1 LGSCFDVL
9 DLPVA
14 QRSTSRQINVL
25 DTATTLPPNSS
36 DEKFTSESLKPFTC
50 TEVDGQYSGDDD
62 DSLSDQNSISESEA
76 PEVHVDTAENGI
88 TTNLHQSPVVDK
100 QESKFQG
107 KLSCNAKLEFD
118 LWSEKN
124 DLEKDVLHYRLLEA
138 NKQERARCL
147 NEVREM
153 RWEDIR
159 SDLLMRNL
167 IEKET
172 YEKSICQNRRKIRK
186 LRKDREED
194 NIFELHDSVALSRA
208 QTRERLRQSIDTRNV
223 SNVENDENENSTKRR
238 PIPLRDMSQL
248 DNYCKCVL
256 RDLLRCREQMVT
268 AKSRQEAIQQKINSI
283 ATECEGLERAV
294 QISVRKIHLSKKA
307 SMESESSQD
316 FSQVCKEH
324 ECNQH
329 KLSEMKTVLLE
340 QQKQLIDANRTVQDL
355 QVLCNE
361 KADYLSKLIEALRC
375 MEKQTQ
381 LKLSLLREQEESAL
395 SGKTNKIQKYRNN
408 NLDELGNRAIL
419 MDENEETKL
428 KDELCA
434 LGKIKDFLSKRW
446 ERLRRKEKSLLVPAM
461 RRMVDVDTSSFDN
474 NSVAQK
480 IREKQHSLLSL
491 EEKRWI
497 GMDFKINRDLYAGC
511 KYIHEI
517 ECNEEYYLS
526 DFDEYNVRRLLS
538 CPDQIQKAL
547 PFLRNHIEVEAH
559 KILMHY
565 TRGKSEL
572 FFKEIDLKAPAD
584 LDCMMQTRV
593 AAGIGDLAG
602 LEPCSNLNSR
612 VVVASDATRQVMNEA
627 NLCLKRRECRIHKFE
642 ICEEDKQ
649 VNLALTIVIV
659 FHGQLLENG
668 IYQPGRISAS
678 LSRIVCGT
686 NKRNESI
693 ELGFS
698 PYDLQEV
705 NSDNTFGRL
714 VVLHQPMKT
723 IHPGMFEVLIQNE
736 SLATNYSIKVDA
748 TMGHDA
754 RTVLEKEYQ
763 SCLLKQKNCTLLQA
777 EINDIQTT
785 IHLTDR
791 KLSVLKS
798 LLDDSNSEI
807 RRCRAEMEVY
817 EDTLDE
823 TAAELSDCHFSLLPR
838 KISLLELEFLHWSKL
853 SNIREQELRNT
864 KAKISQLSN
873 IKRDRQRNVS
883 KLQADTENLKA
894 FILKAMEAIIG
905 PGSTEGEIW
914 KIYEDQEV
922 ADATVTV
929 AEWYS
934 ELGEGLQMDVD
945 KRCRQILVELDKAAN
960 NVSQYMDSAVLH
972 VTPQRFPTKVIR
984 IDLERE
990 LDRLLKEE
998 IFRLERAQPYLE
1010 TNCHTKRTIG
1020 ELHDNEEGNKHEESS
1035 TRKHRRSKKRY
1046 LRGKAKYTANQIES
1060 EIEEKKRLGFGG
1072 CLACKQ
1078 NSCVWVATET
1088 DTAHLINR
1096 KDELSNELFSI
1107 SKSQEQS
1114 LCCAIAASSLRG
1126 GSTRFRRQD
1135 LVSELL
1141 SERKD
1146 IGGRLSLYE
1155 VDKELHDA
1163 FASTKPYVEVR
1174 SLHGYNTLL
1183 STVDARIALQ
1193 REHNR
1198 LVAIAVGTDIVEDI
1212 LEWMLDG
1219 WYFGERESLECTVG
1233 YIPSLKSDG
1242 PVRSGTE
1249 SVKAFSILNKRS
1261 RYPSDLVDDSR
1272 RGTQKEKIEPIT
1284 GRAQE
1289 RIAKESSKIE
1299 AIHRRKALDTAEQS
1313 TKFGLF
1319 CVTFMYFRALHLVRT
1334 EKDSWSGRNDI
1345 FGLKENHA
1353 TRSKRYL
1360 SEERVRMIEEKHNV
1374 SERKAKMDY
1383 AMAKAR
1389 IGEERKNQRFEKEKS
1404 RAIQKFQ
1411 ENKRRAKKERIS
1423 TLTIQRFF
1431 RGYVGRKDAENWAKD
1446 RAAIEALQALQ
1457 NSSAITIARIWRGLI
1472 GRRRAKS
1479 TRNSMIEFI
1488 ANVRTEEAV
1497 QDEQEYWE
1505 RNRWFRYRHKRF
1517 SATS

>member
-1 LGSCFDVL
+1 MRSSILGSCFDVL
-9 DLPVA
+9 DLPVV

-36 DEKFTSESLKPFTC
+36 DEKFASESLKPFTC
-50 TEVDGQYSGDDD
+50 NDVNGQHSGDDD
-62 DSLSDQNSISESEA
+62 DSLSDQHSISESEA
-76 PEVHVDTAENGI
+76 PEGTAVHVDTAENGV
-88 TTNLHQSPVVDK
+88 TTNLHQTPLVDE
-100 QESKFQG
+100 QETKFHG

-118 LWSEKN
+118 LLSETN
-124 DLEKDVLHYRLLEA
+124 DLEKEVLHYRLLEA
-138 NKQERARCL
+138 NKQERARYL

-167 IEKET
+167 NEKEA
-172 YEKSICQNRRKIRK
+172 YEKSICQNRGKIRK

-208 QTRERLRQSIDTRNV
+208 QTRERLRQSIDSRNV
-223 SNVENDENENSTKRR
+223 SNVKNDESENSTKGR
-238 PIPLRDMSQL
+238 PIPLQDMSQL

-283 ATECEGLERAV
+283 STECEDLERAV
-294 QISVRKIHLSKKA
+294 EISVRKIHLSKKA
-307 SMESESSQD
+307 SMESETSQD

-324 ECNQH
+324 ERKQY
-329 KLSEMKTVLLE
+329 KLSEVKAVLLE
-340 QQKQLIDANRTVQDL
+340 QQEQLSEANRTVQDL
-355 QVLCNE
+355 RVLCNE

-375 MEKQTQ
+375 MEKQTK
-381 LKLSLLREQEESAL
+381 LKLLFLREQQEGAL
-395 SGKTNKIQKYRNN
+395 SGKTNKNQKCQNKY
-408 NLDELGNRAIL
+408 LDELGNRTIL
-419 MDENEETKL
+419 MDANEETKL
-428 KDELCA
+428 KDELRE
-434 LGKIKDFLSKRW
+434 LGKVQEFLNMRW
-446 ERLRRKEKSLLVPAM
+446 ERLRKEKSLLIPAM
-461 RRMVDVDTSSFDN
+461 ERMVDGDTSSFDN

-480 IREKQHSLLSL
+480 IREKQQSLLSL
-491 EEKRWI
+491 EEKKWI

-511 KYIHEI
+511 NYIHEI
-517 ECNEEYYLS
+517 ECNEEYCIS
-526 DFDEYNVRRLLS
+526 DFDECDVRRLLS

-547 PFLRNHIEVEAH
+547 PFLRNHSEVEAH

-572 FFKEIDLKAPAD
+572 FFKEIDLKSPAD
-584 LDCMMQTRV
+584 QGSTTKTRV
-593 AAGIGDLAG
+593 AACIGDLAG
-602 LEPCSNLNSR
+602 LEPCNNSNSR
-612 VVVASDATRQVMNEA
+612 VVVASDATRQIIYEA
-627 NLCLKRRECRIHKFE
+627 NLSLKRRECRIHKFE

-649 VNLALTIVIV
+649 VNLALTIVII

-678 LSRIVCGT
+678 LSRIVRGISEHD
-686 NKRNESI
+686 ESI
-693 ELGFS
+693 GLGFS
-698 PYDLQEV
+698 PYNLQEV
-705 NSDNTFGRL
+705 NSEDTFGRL
-714 VVLHQPMKT
+714 VILHQPMKT

-785 IHLTDR
+785 IRLTDR

-807 RRCRAEMEVY
+807 RRCRAEMDVY
-817 EDTLDE
+817 EDALDE
-823 TAAELSDCHFSLLPR
+823 TVAELSDYHFNLLPR

-864 KAKISQLSN
+864 KAKISQLSR

-883 KLQADTENLKA
+883 KLQAGTENSKA
-894 FILKAMEAIIG
+894 LILKAMEAIIG
-905 PGSTEGEIW
+905 PGSTEEEIQ
-914 KIYEDQEV
+914 KFNEDQDV
-922 ADATVTV
+922 ADAAVTV
-929 AEWYS
+929 AKCYS
-934 ELGEGLQMDVD
+934 QLGEGLQMNVD

-960 NVSQYMDSAVLH
+960 NVSQYMDSSVLH
-972 VTPQRFPTKVIR
+972 VAPQRFPTKVIR

-990 LDRLLKEE
+990 LDRLLREE
-998 IFRLERAQPYLE
+998 IFRLERAQPYLG
-1010 TNCHTKRTIG
+1010 TNGHTKRTIG
-1020 ELHDNEEGNKHEESS
+1020 EIHDDEEGNKHESS
-1035 TRKHRRSKKRY
+1035 TRKQRRSKKRY
-1046 LRGKAKYTANQIES
+1046 LRGKAKYTTNQIES
-1060 EIEEKKRLGFGG
+1060 EIEGKKRLGFGG

-1088 DTAHLINR
+1088 DTSHLIER
-1096 KDELSNELFSI
+1096 KDVLSNELFSI
-1107 SKSQEQS
+1107 SKSQDQS
-1114 LCCAIAASSLRG
+1114 LCSTIAASSLRG

-1141 SERKD
+1141 SERKN
-1146 IGGRLSLYE
+1146 IEGRLSLYE

-1233 YIPSLKSDG
+1233 YVPSLKSYG

-1249 SVKAFSILNKRS
+1249 SVKAFSILKKRS
-1261 RYPSDLVDDSR
+1261 RHPSDLVDDSR
-1272 RGTQKEKIEPIT
+1272 RGTEKEKIEPIT

-1289 RIAKESSKIE
+1289 RLAKESSKIE
-1299 AIHRRKALDTAEQS
+1299 AVHRRKALDTAEQS

-1319 CVTFMYFRALHLVRT
+1319 CLTFMYFRALYLVRT

-1345 FGLKENHA
+1345 FGSKENHV

-1360 SEERVRMIEEKHNV
+1360 SEERVRMIEEKHNKA
-1374 SERKAKMDY
+1374 ERKAKMDY

-1389 IGEERKNQRFEKEKS
+1389 VGEERKSQRFEKEKS
-1404 RAIQKFQ
+1404 RTIQKFQ

-1423 TLTIQRFF
+1423 TLTIQRYF
-1431 RGYVGRKDAENWAKD
+1431 RGYVGRKDAENWAKE
-1446 RAAIEALQALQ
+1446 RATIEALQALQ
-1457 NSSAITIARIWRGLI
+1457 NSSAITIARIWRGTL
-1472 GRRRAKS
+1472 GRRLAKS
-1479 TRNSMIEFI
+1479 TRNRMIEFI

-1497 QDEQEYWE
+1497 QDEQDYW
-1505 RNRWFRYRHKRF
+1505 
-1517 SATS
+1517 